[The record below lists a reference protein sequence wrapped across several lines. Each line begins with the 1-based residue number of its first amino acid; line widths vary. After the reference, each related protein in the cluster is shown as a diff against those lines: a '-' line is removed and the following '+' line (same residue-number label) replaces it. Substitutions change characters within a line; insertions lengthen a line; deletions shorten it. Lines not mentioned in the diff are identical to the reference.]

1 MNRAKKGNFIRV
13 LRTIAKAYIA
23 ASPDDRE
30 VWIES
35 VNRMCDDLLHSD
47 FLGLKGRTILAAIR
61 GTRYG
66 DTRVHH
72 RSVVMAA

>member
-13 LRTIAKAYIA
+13 LRAIAKAYIA

-35 VNRMCDDLLHSD
+35 VNRMCDDLRHSD
-47 FLGLKGRTILAAIR
+47 FFGTEGQNDPR
-61 GTRYG
+61 GDQR
-66 DTRVHH
+66 D
-72 RSVVMAA
+72 

>member
-1 MNRAKKGNFIRV
+1 MNRAKEGNFIRV

-47 FLGLKGRTILAAIR
+47 FFW
-61 GTRYG
+61 
-66 DTRVHH
+66 D
-72 RSVVMAA
+72 

>member
-13 LRTIAKAYIA
+13 LRAIAKAYITA
-23 ASPDDRE
+23 PPDDRE

-47 FLGLKGRTILAAIR
+47 FFW
-61 GTRYG
+61 
-66 DTRVHH
+66 D
-72 RSVVMAA
+72 

>member
-1 MNRAKKGNFIRV
+1 MNRVKKSNFIRV
-13 LRTIAKAYIA
+13 LRAIAKTYIA

-47 FLGLKGRTILAAIR
+47 FFGTEGQNDPR
-61 GTRYG
+61 GDQR
-66 DTRVHH
+66 D
-72 RSVVMAA
+72 